1 MTNLA
6 MDSESKLENADEDLL
21 AMPDSSV
28 DKKTRLQVLADLS
41 YGLTLGLSINATD
54 GTMEKIKDK
63 DLLADLATISEVSR
77 VDTDAELDEE
87 DLKNVLEFM
96 LDVLT
101 KTYQKNQ

>member
-1 MTNLA
+1 MPG
-6 MDSESKLENADEDLL
+6 ADVE
-21 AMPDSSV
+21 
-28 DKKTRLQVLADLS
+28 KKTRLQVLADLS
-41 YGLTLGLSINATD
+41 YGLSLGLSINAAD

-77 VDTDAELDEE
+77 VDTEADLDEE

-101 KTYQKNQ
+101 RTYQKNQ